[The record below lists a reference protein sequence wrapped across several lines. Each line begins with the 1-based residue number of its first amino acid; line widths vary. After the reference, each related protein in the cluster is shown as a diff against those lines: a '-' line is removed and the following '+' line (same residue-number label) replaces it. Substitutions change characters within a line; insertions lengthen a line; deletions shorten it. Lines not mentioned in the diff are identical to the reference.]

1 MPAEWTDEQRVQFW
15 KENLPSMEGKRVKV
29 RMRRRKDL
37 DATPGEANEG
47 YYFEDHY
54 GIVLSPAIR
63 THPPDKPQGMLVLY
77 IQTWDQ
83 LKQTLALALVSIEE
97 VDDEFEATDSKEV
110 AMSALQP

>member
-1 MPAEWTDEQRVQFW
+1 
-15 KENLPSMEGKRVKV
+15 
-29 RMRRRKDL
+29 
-37 DATPGEANEG
+37 
-47 YYFEDHY
+47 
-54 GIVLSPAIR
+54 
-63 THPPDKPQGMLVLY
+63 MLVLY